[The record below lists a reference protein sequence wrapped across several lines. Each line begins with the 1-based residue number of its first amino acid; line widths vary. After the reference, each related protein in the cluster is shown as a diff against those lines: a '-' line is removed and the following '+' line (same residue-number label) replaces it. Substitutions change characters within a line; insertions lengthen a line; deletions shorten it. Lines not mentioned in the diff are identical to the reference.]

1 MTALLDIETFD
12 DYRTAS
18 EYLIKTA
25 LATGDGRML
34 RSVKTLMD
42 VNTALLRYAEQE
54 NDEMA
59 AGWVQDE
66 QAAVRD
72 AMLAAYD
79 AGALAERRYGR
90 WRRPYMMDE
99 KRARIQALAEGRK

>member
-72 AMLAAYD
+72 AMLAAFD
-79 AGALAERRYGR
+79 LGVSTAWMEPVDRDAER
-90 WRRPYMMDE
+90 
-99 KRARIQALAEGRK
+99 ARLEGGQSC